1 MLLVFIVFFCPPV
14 FSLSKPHVCFRTC
27 AQADNVWACV
37 FICVPARTCN
47 YRSGHIFAPCACQHI
62 CGPSCQA
69 IGIRFGVCVK
79 VSLVLCGKT
88 FKYSFQGSQA
98 ASCFCLCA
106 AKTKSLTQESFSRLH
121 LFKNVHFF
129 FARLFNLSSNNT
141 KKEQVLEAVLTAAL
155 SLSDPTCH
163 LGINSA
169 ANWTNFPLIAGSA
182 NQGCKR
188 DDELKRSREAQWWLR
203 KSNRQTCTIIN
214 IF

>member
-98 ASCFCLCA
+98 ASCFCLYA
-106 AKTKSLTQESFSRLH
+106 AQTKSLTQESLSRLH

-141 KKEQVLEAVLTAAL
+141 NKEQVLEAENCAHGCAVTQRPHVPSWDQFCSKLDKFSIDCRL
-155 SLSDPTCH
+155 S
-163 LGINSA
+163 
-169 ANWTNFPLIAGSA
+169 
-182 NQGCKR
+182 Q
-188 DDELKRSREAQWWLR
+188 SRM
-203 KSNRQTCTIIN
+203 
-214 IF
+214 